1 MWTRVC
7 VHIHTQTHMRFGRG
21 KEGQFLVDISHVFN
35 NGPSF
40 HEAPAAT
47 VEAVVT
53 ATSLKGSTVS
63 PATG

>member
-1 MWTRVC
+1 
-7 VHIHTQTHMRFGRG
+7 MRFGRG
-21 KEGQFLVDISHVFN
+21 KEGQFLVDISPVFN

-53 ATSLKGSTVS
+53 ATSLKGSMVS